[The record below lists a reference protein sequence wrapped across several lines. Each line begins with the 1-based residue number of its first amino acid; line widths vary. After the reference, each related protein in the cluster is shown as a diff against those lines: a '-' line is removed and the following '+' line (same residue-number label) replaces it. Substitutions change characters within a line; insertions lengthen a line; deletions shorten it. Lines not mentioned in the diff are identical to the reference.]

1 MEVNPF
7 GPDQLQVVVPE
18 PVAVADKPR
27 DELAQ
32 VSMPPLA
39 AAAVT
44 LIAETVQGPFSLN
57 TRYSEVVPSAV
68 VTLPVTIGQSGVADK

>member
-1 MEVNPF
+1 M
-7 GPDQLQVVVPE
+7 PE

-44 LIAETVQGPFSLN
+44 LM
-57 TRYSEVVPSAV
+57 
-68 VTLPVTIGQSGVADK
+68 PVIMGQSGVADK